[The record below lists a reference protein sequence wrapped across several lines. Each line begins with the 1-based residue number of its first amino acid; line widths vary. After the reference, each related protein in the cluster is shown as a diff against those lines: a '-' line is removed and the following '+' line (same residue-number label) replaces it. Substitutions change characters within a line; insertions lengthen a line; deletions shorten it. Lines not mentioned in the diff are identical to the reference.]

1 MASLDDTHLNGPA
14 EAATSGPMLR
24 IGTVPKFPLG
34 RLFFTRDIAEA
45 FHDNSAS
52 IAIALCRHASG
63 DWRTVYEE
71 DAAEND
77 SGLAF
82 GYRVLSACETEPGTV
97 WIITEADRSATTVLL
112 PEEY

>member
-1 MASLDDTHLNGPA
+1 MASLDDTHLDGPA

-24 IGTVPKFPLG
+24 IGTVPKFQLG
-34 RLFFTRDIAEA
+34 RLFFTPGIAKA
-45 FHDNSAS
+45 FHDNFTS
-52 IAIALCRHASG
+52 IAIALGRHASG
-63 DWRTVYEE
+63 DWGTVCEE

-77 SGLAF
+77 SALAF
-82 GYRVLSACETEPGTV
+82 GYRILSAYETEHGKV